1 MAEHNSVNVKYS
13 SSQLDKLKSVL
24 KIAEKVILRLSSNRI
39 DSFSDKFIFPNKLL
53 LTDTQEGSLW
63 KDFEGK
69 FVC

>member
-53 LTDTQEGSLW
+53 LTDTQEGSL
-63 KDFEGK
+63 
-69 FVC
+69 

>member
-1 MAEHNSVNVKYS
+1 MAEHYSVNVKFS

-53 LTDTQEGSLW
+53 LTDTQEGSL
-63 KDFEGK
+63 
-69 FVC
+69 

>member
-1 MAEHNSVNVKYS
+1 MAEHNSVNVKFS
-13 SSQLDKLKSVL
+13 SSQLDKLKSVI

-39 DSFSDKFIFPNKLL
+39 DNFSDKLIFPNKLL

-63 KDFEGK
+63 KNFEGT

>member
-1 MAEHNSVNVKYS
+1 MAEHNSVNVKFS

-63 KDFEGK
+63 KNFEGT